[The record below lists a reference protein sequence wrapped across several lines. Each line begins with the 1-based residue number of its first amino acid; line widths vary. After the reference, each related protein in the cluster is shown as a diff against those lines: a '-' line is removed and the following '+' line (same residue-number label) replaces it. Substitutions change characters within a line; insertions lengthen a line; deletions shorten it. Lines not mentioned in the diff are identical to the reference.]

1 MIVTQMINN
10 LFLKKRLIGIF
21 LLIPIL
27 VLCAPK
33 KILDPDPNLS
43 RDASGLVLLYQNKPF
58 TGILVVNLGTG
69 NRREIEF
76 LNGKQDGSMKEFYED
91 GKLAAH
97 YIYKQGEKVG
107 THKGWYEN
115 GNLRFHY
122 EYDENGNQHGDIWEW
137 TENGKVYLYKKVEH
151 GKEIGQKIWRA
162 DGKIYANY
170 LYKETGLLGLT
181 GGKLCRTVKGEDGKT
196 RSY

>member
-1 MIVTQMINN
+1 MVATQMINN
-10 LFLKKRLIGIF
+10 LFLKKGLIGIF
-21 LLIPIL
+21 LLISIL

-33 KILDPDPNLS
+33 KIQDPDPNLS
-43 RDASGLVLLYQNKPF
+43 RDISGLILLYQNKPF
-58 TGILVVNLGTG
+58 TGILLVNLGTG

-76 LNGKQDGSMKEFYED
+76 LNGKQDGSMKEFYEN
-91 GKLAAH
+91 GKMAAH
-97 YIYKQGEKVG
+97 YLYKQGEKIG
-107 THKGWYEN
+107 THKGWYQN
-115 GNLRFHY
+115 VNLRFHY
-122 EYDENGNQHGDIWEW
+122 EYDDNGNQHGDVWEW

-170 LYKETGLLGLT
+170 LYKESGLLGLT

-196 RSY
+196 KSY

>member
-1 MIVTQMINN
+1 MLNN
-10 LFLKKRLIGIF
+10 LFSLKGLMGII
-21 LLIPIL
+21 LLIPLLIS
-27 VLCAPK
+27 CSPT
-33 KILDPDPNLS
+33 KIKDQDPNLS
-43 RDASGLVLLYQNKPF
+43 RDPSGLILLYHDKPF
-58 TGILVVNLGTG
+58 TGILEVKLGTG
-69 NRREIEF
+69 NKREIEF

-91 GKLAAH
+91 EKLAAH

-122 EYDENGNQHGDIWEW
+122 EYDENGNLQGDVWEW

-170 LYKETGLLGLT
+170 LYKESGLLGLT

-196 RSY
+196 KSY